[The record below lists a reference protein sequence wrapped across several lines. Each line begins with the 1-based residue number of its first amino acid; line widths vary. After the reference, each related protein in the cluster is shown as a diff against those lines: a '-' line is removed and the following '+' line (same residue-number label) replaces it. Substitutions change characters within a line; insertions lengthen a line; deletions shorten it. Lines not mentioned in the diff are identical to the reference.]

1 MLQVAALAAGGAGAV
16 AGAPTDAISFSQQQS
31 ADLQRPQDAFPEPV
45 DNRNLPFKHNLRNV
59 QALMVSRLLFRR

>member
-1 MLQVAALAAGGAGAV
+1 M
-16 AGAPTDAISFSQQQS
+16 AGAPTDATSFSQQQS

-59 QALMVSRLLFRR
+59 QALMVNILLYCR